1 VERLAKTIK
10 SSMIATLSIILLFSC
25 KNDIKNVIKVS
36 ELEKLPELLGE
47 DIHFTQAEYGKIVI
61 AISTPSIIK
70 KKTDDEA
77 EESIMEFPQGISVV
91 QFSRESDTLTMI
103 SANYAINYEDKN
115 IWEARGN
122 VVGRNKKDGETIRTE
137 YLVWN
142 QKDGTIYSDK
152 KVHVTTPDDIIYG
165 EGFKSDDQFNDWQ
178 VKKVTGVISFEGEN
192 LPKNEEE

>member
-1 VERLAKTIK
+1 
-10 SSMIATLSIILLFSC
+10 MIATLSIILLFSC

-152 KVHVTTPDDIIYG
+152 KVQVTTPDDIIYG
-165 EGFKSDDQFNDWQ
+165 EGFKSDDD
-178 VKKVTGVISFEGEN
+178 
-192 LPKNEEE
+192 LAAEEAKIN

>member
-1 VERLAKTIK
+1 
-10 SSMIATLSIILLFSC
+10 MIATLSIILLFSC

-152 KVHVTTPDDIIYG
+152 KVQVTTPDDIIYG

-192 LPKNEEE
+192 LPKNDEE

>member
-1 VERLAKTIK
+1 MLHPYKQKDGIQ
-10 SSMIATLSIILLFSC
+10 IIY
-25 KNDIKNVIKVS
+25 
-36 ELEKLPELLGE
+36 KL
-47 DIHFTQAEYGKIVI
+47 
-61 AISTPSIIK
+61 
-70 KKTDDEA
+70 
-77 EESIMEFPQGISVV
+77 
-91 QFSRESDTLTMI
+91 
-103 SANYAINYEDKN
+103 NEDKN

-152 KVHVTTPDDIIYG
+152 KVQVTTPDDIIYG

>member
-1 VERLAKTIK
+1 
-10 SSMIATLSIILLFSC
+10 M
-25 KNDIKNVIKVS
+25 
-36 ELEKLPELLGE
+36 GE

-152 KVHVTTPDDIIYG
+152 KVQVTTPDDIIYG

-178 VKKVTGVISFEGEN
+178 VKKVTGVISFESNGKTYVYWLN
-192 LPKNEEE
+192 LYQRAGLTQPHAVKVLDKLTEEKHYIKFNFFN

>member
-1 VERLAKTIK
+1 
-10 SSMIATLSIILLFSC
+10 MIATLSIILLFSC

-77 EESIMEFPQGISVV
+77 EEPIMEFPQGIRVV
-91 QFSRESDTLTMI
+91 QFTRESDTLTMI

-152 KVHVTTPDDIIYG
+152 KVQVTTPDDIIYG

-192 LPKNEEE
+192 LPKNDEE

>member
-1 VERLAKTIK
+1 
-10 SSMIATLSIILLFSC
+10 MIATLSIILLFSC

-115 IWEARGN
+115 ILSLHS
-122 VVGRNKKDGETIRTE
+122 
-137 YLVWN
+137 Y
-142 QKDGTIYSDK
+142 
-152 KVHVTTPDDIIYG
+152 H
-165 EGFKSDDQFNDWQ
+165 
-178 VKKVTGVISFEGEN
+178 
-192 LPKNEEE
+192 

>member
-1 VERLAKTIK
+1 
-10 SSMIATLSIILLFSC
+10 MIATLSIILLFSC

-152 KVHVTTPDDIIYG
+152 KVQVTTPDDIIYG

-192 LPKNEEE
+192 LPKNDE

>member
-1 VERLAKTIK
+1 
-10 SSMIATLSIILLFSC
+10 MIATLSIILLFSC

-152 KVHVTTPDDIIYG
+152 KVQVTTPDDIIYG

>member
-1 VERLAKTIK
+1 
-10 SSMIATLSIILLFSC
+10 MIATLSIILLFSC

-152 KVHVTTPDDIIYG
+152 KVQVTTPDDIIYG

-192 LPKNEEE
+192 LPNSEEK